1 MSLGAFTMPFLPQ
14 LRTNVE
20 GAIDS
25 AIVTPAERIAQY
37 SALGALGGL
46 GLAAV
51 LGLALEIVPRKNR
64 WGVLGLLAV
73 PALGA
78 VGGVWLG
85 ARSSQP

>member
-1 MSLGAFTMPFLPQ
+1 MNLGAFTMPFLPQ

-20 GAIDS
+20 GAIDR

-37 SALGALGGL
+37 GALGALGGL

-51 LGLALEIVPRKNR
+51 LGLSLDLVPRKSR
-64 WGVLGLLAV
+64 WGVLGLMAV
-73 PALGA
+73 PAVAA
-78 VGGVWLG
+78 VGGIYLG

>member
-1 MSLGAFTMPFLPQ
+1 MSLGAFQLPFLPQ

-25 AIVTPAERIAQY
+25 AIVTPAERVAQY
-37 SALGALGGL
+37 SVLGALGGL

-51 LGLALEIVPRKNR
+51 LGLSLELVPRKNR
-64 WGVLGLLAV
+64 WGILGLLAV
-73 PALGA
+73 PAVGA
-78 VGGVWLG
+78 AAGVYIG